1 MTSQSTAAQTGGAAG
16 ASAAQPSAAAA
27 APLAEIF
34 EEFRAVPDQQRLKL
48 LLDYANRLPELPEA
62 YRENFHQ
69 MDEVLEC
76 QTPLFLATEFRDE
89 DRTAEFFF
97 AAPEEVPTTRGFAS
111 IIQHGLSGQSYDAIL
126 GAPMDI
132 GEQLGMGR
140 VIAPLRLR
148 AVSAMFGRV
157 RRSVE
162 GHIS

>member
-1 MTSQSTAAQTGGAAG
+1 MTAQTSVTHSGTAAA
-16 ASAAQPSAAAA
+16 P
-27 APLAEIF
+27 APLAEIIA
-34 EEFRAVPDQQRLKL
+34 EFRAVPDQQRLKL
-48 LLDYANRLPELPEA
+48 LLDYAHRLPELPEA
-62 YRENFHQ
+62 YRENFDE
-69 MDEVLEC
+69 MDEVVEC

-126 GAPMDI
+126 SAPLDV

-148 AVSAMFGRV
+148 AVNAMFGRV

-162 GHIS
+162 DHLS

>member
-16 ASAAQPSAAAA
+16 ASAAQPGAAA

-62 YRENFHQ
+62 YRENFDQ
-69 MDEVLEC
+69 MDEVVEC